1 MSRIMLDAGHLN
13 KPSHPHD
20 RGAVYAGREEAGIAL
35 AYLSS
40 ADAWLRA
47 LGHEVFVG
55 AGPGTYP
62 ERIALA
68 SRLGCHV
75 YVQAHIDATP
85 TPGTADRGTVI
96 HDHRSKKGAALA
108 ASVAAELGKV
118 TPWAVK
124 VAAAQPDDDGQPRD
138 EDLSEA
144 FGCISAAYALKPVAI
159 LLEPAFID
167 GALGSAWLAGAANVR
182 AIGVALA
189 DGIHKW
195 VTNG

>member
-1 MSRIMLDAGHLN
+1 MSRIMLDAGHVN
-13 KPSHPHD
+13 KPNRPHD

-35 AYLSS
+35 AYLLS

-75 YVQAHIDATP
+75 YVQAHVDA
-85 TPGTADRGTVI
+85 GLAGRSGDRGTVI
-96 HDHRSKKGAALA
+96 YDHRSKKGALLA
-108 ASVAAELGKV
+108 TFVAAEIGKI
-118 TPWAVK
+118 TPWPVK
-124 VAAAQPDDDGQPRD
+124 AAASQPDDDGQPRD

>member
-1 MSRIMLDAGHLN
+1 MSRIMLDAGHIN

-20 RGAVYAGREEAGIAL
+20 RGAIYAGREEAGIAL

-55 AGPGTYP
+55 AGPGIYA

-75 YVQAHIDATP
+75 YVQGHVDAGLSGR
-85 TPGTADRGTVI
+85 PGDRGMVVR
-96 HDHRSKKGAALA
+96 DHRSKKGAALA
-108 ASVAAELGKV
+108 ALVAAELGKV
-118 TPWAVK
+118 TPWPVR
-124 VAAAQPDDDGQPRD
+124 AAPSQPDDDGQPRD
-138 EDLSEA
+138 GDLSEA
-144 FGCISAAYALKPVAI
+144 FACIEAAYSLKPVAI

-167 GALGSAWLAGAANVR
+167 GALGSAWLGDAANVR
-182 AIGVALA
+182 ALGVALA

-195 VTNG
+195 STNG

>member
-1 MSRIMLDAGHLN
+1 MSRIMLDAGHVN
-13 KPSHPHD
+13 KPDRPHD

-35 AYLSS
+35 AYLLS

-47 LGHEVFVG
+47 LGHEVLLG

-68 SRLGCHV
+68 SRVGCHV

-138 EDLSEA
+138 EDLTEA
-144 FGCISAAYALKPVAI
+144 FGCISAAFLLKPVAI
-159 LLEPAFID
+159 LLEPGMINGIA
-167 GALGSAWLAGAANVR
+167 GPKWLGDPANVR
-182 AIGVALA
+182 AVGVALA

-195 VTNG
+195 STHG